1 MDSMSDEI
9 FIGTDIVSVP
19 RIAAI
24 LQKYPNRFSRHT
36 YTPSEVKYC
45 KSMPKPAVHFA
56 GRFAAKEAV
65 KKAILASKAA
75 ANLPLK
81 QIEIER
87 LPTGEPVVHI
97 SGKLHNKLKCKVS
110 ISHTDEFATATAL
123 LSVIS

>member
-1 MDSMSDEI
+1 MSDEI

-24 LQKYPNRFSRHT
+24 LKKYPDRFSRHT

-45 KSMPKPAVHFA
+45 ESMPKPAMHFA

-65 KKAILASKAA
+65 KKALLASKAVT
-75 ANLPLK
+75 NLPLK

-97 SGKLHNKLKCKVS
+97 TEKLLNKYKCKVS
-110 ISHTDEFATATAL
+110 ISHTDEFATATAI
-123 LSVIS
+123 LSVLS